1 LPRDSREGAQELD
14 IDLNDNPNLAIFRQS
29 DNGVIVRMAL
39 FALILDV
46 VEQVDQHAV
55 PVSWYT
61 ERRF

>member
-1 LPRDSREGAQELD
+1 
-14 IDLNDNPNLAIFRQS
+14 
-29 DNGVIVRMAL
+29 L

-46 VEQVDQHAV
+46 AEQVDQHAV